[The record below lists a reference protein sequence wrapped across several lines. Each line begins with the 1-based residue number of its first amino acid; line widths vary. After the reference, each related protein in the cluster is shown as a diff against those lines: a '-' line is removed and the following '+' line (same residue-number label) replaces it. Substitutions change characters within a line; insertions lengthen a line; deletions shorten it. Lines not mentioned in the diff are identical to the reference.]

1 MKSIVKYG
9 RETITFMCDLIF
21 KLYERY
27 SLFMSLNDL
36 LTVLLSVQR
45 TQVQLVGAGVRNAS
59 NVRNTKQAQL

>member
-1 MKSIVKYG
+1 
-9 RETITFMCDLIF
+9 MCDLIF
-21 KLYERY
+21 KLYESY

-36 LTVLLSVQR
+36 LTELLTLSVQR